1 MRASINVYPFRQ
13 RAIGPDGIAFWL
25 SQQRELLVRDKVEAV
40 EEKTLKFGD
49 ESITGI
55 GGRQLSA
62 MLRSMPNRLQSK
74 PLLQTDIISL
84 NCVSERGL
92 HISFERE
99 PSDLQ
104 SFYTLVSEIRRK
116 T

>member
-1 MRASINVYPFRQ
+1 M
-13 RAIGPDGIAFWL
+13 
-25 SQQRELLVRDKVEAV
+25 RDKVEAV